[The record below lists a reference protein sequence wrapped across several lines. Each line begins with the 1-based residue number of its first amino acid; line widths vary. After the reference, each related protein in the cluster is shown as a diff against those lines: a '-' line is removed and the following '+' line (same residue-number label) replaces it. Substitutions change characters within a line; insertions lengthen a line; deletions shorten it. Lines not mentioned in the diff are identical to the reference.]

1 MQYKILK
8 KIINFFGFKLMEK
21 NLIKNIRLISQN
33 DYLNTNHF
41 LRKIFEHIKIKSI
54 IQIGANDGI
63 RFDVLNFYIKKY
75 KPKALLVEPILSNFR
90 DLKNNYK
97 EHKNIFFE
105 NSAISVNNEISYL
118 FKVKE
123 NKISKY
129 DTHIKGITSFNKNHL
144 KKHGV
149 KERDITLEKI
159 NSISIR
165 DLLLKYKF
173 KEIDLI
179 YVDAEG
185 YDGKIILDFLKK
197 YKSNPILIFEF
208 IHIDNSTLTK
218 VLNIIIKKKYIYF
231 KSEENIFCIP
241 KRLNGLKKLF

>member
-33 DYLNTNHF
+33 DYLNTTHF

-63 RFDVLNFYIKKY
+63 RFDVLNVYIKKY
-75 KPKALLVEPILSNFR
+75 KPKSLLVEPILSNFR

-97 EHKNIFFE
+97 KHKNIYFE

-149 KERDITLEKI
+149 KERDIALEKV

-197 YKSNPILIFEF
+197 YKGNPILIFEF
-208 IHIDNSTLTK
+208 IHIDNSTLTE